1 MQNIIALEVL
11 TAVSEN
17 GFSLD
22 ELVISTRK
30 LFEQEG
36 MPGLIGLILRLLD
49 ENISLRLRQNHSEW
63 KPASCCAQPD
73 YEFQDG
79 QERRFRTSAGKVKIH
94 WRRLRCR
101 I

>member
-1 MQNIIALEVL
+1 MQSIITLEVL

-36 MPGLIGLILRLLD
+36 MPGLIGLLLRLLD
-49 ENISLRLRQNHSEW
+49 ENVS
-63 KPASCCAQPD
+63 
-73 YEFQDG
+73 
-79 QERRFRTSAGKVKIH
+79 
-94 WRRLRCR
+94 
-101 I
+101 